1 MLEVGTKTGLGISKV
16 ITVVHHRCTPPYPLV
31 ANVPLF
37 PILVFFLFPFF
48 PFFFLLSFLLLLL
61 FLFFFFPLSEEDD
74 EEEEELSEEDEEEA
88 EVEEEDEEDF
98 SILFSSPCKKGAAV
112 TWASLFASA
121 KAETSKTIST
131 LLVLPIGV

>member
-1 MLEVGTKTGLGISKV
+1 MTGVQTCAL
-16 ITVVHHRCTPPYPLV
+16 
-31 ANVPLF
+31 
-37 PILVFFLFPFF
+37 PI
-48 PFFFLLSFLLLLL
+48 LSFLFLLLL

-74 EEEEELSEEDEEEA
+74 EEEEELSEEDEEEEA

-98 SILFSSPCKKGAAV
+98 SILFSYKEGAAV
-112 TWASLFASA
+112 TWSSLFASD

>member
-1 MLEVGTKTGLGISKV
+1 M
-16 ITVVHHRCTPPYPLV
+16 
-31 ANVPLF
+31 
-37 PILVFFLFPFF
+37 FFLFPFF

-98 SILFSSPCKKGAAV
+98 SILFSCKEGAAV

-131 LLVLPIGV
+131 LLVLPIGVWNYHSLPIILALYLYLNVHLGSPTLG

>member
-48 PFFFLLSFLLLLL
+48 PFFFLLSFLFLLLL

-98 SILFSSPCKKGAAV
+98 SMLFSCKEGAVV
-112 TWASLFASA
+112 TWSSLFASA

>member
-1 MLEVGTKTGLGISKV
+1 M
-16 ITVVHHRCTPPYPLV
+16 
-31 ANVPLF
+31 
-37 PILVFFLFPFF
+37 FFLFPFF

-74 EEEEELSEEDEEEA
+74 EEEEELSEEDEEEEA

-98 SILFSSPCKKGAAV
+98 SILFSCKEGAAV
-112 TWASLFASA
+112 SWSSLFASA

-131 LLVLPIGV
+131 LLVLPIGVWNYHSLPIILALYLYLNVHLGSPTLG